1 MTEPSTLS
9 QLAGACLLLGLVVVL
24 ILIQNKSEQ
33 KEKEKQAQKRAE
45 MDVLAWEIEEYVDY
59 RFRLYQEHQEALR
72 KEYRKT
78 QMKNFSTPGLEEAWP
93 CNIQA

>member
-1 MTEPSTLS
+1 MNEPSTFS
-9 QLAGACLLLGLVVVL
+9 QLAGACLLFGLVVVL

-45 MDVLAWEIEEYVDY
+45 MDMLSREIEEYVDY
-59 RFRLYQEHQEALR
+59 RFRLYQEQQEALR

-78 QMKNFSTPGLEEAWP
+78 QMRNFSTPGIEEAWP
-93 CNIQA
+93 W

>member
-1 MTEPSTLS
+1 MTEPSMIS

-24 ILIQNKSEQ
+24 ILIQNRSER
-33 KEKEKQAQKRAE
+33 KEKKKQAQKRAE
-45 MDVLAWEIEEYVDY
+45 MDMLAWEIEEYVDY